1 MTASPTAVPRRSGAL
16 RRAERITSLSVVG
29 RASTLGA
36 PAKVTSPTWNR
47 AGISSRKASAAVR
60 AASMRVGGT
69 SVLSI
74 DWEVSMTSMI
84 VAWSRGTWAVAS
96 GLARASRS
104 TVAASR

>member
-1 MTASPTAVPRRSGAL
+1 M
-16 RRAERITSLSVVG
+16 RRALRITSLSVVG

-36 PAKVTSPTWNR
+36 PAKVTSPTWKR
-47 AGISSRKASAAVR
+47 SGISWRKASAAAR
-60 AASMRVGGT
+60 AAWMRDGDT

-74 DWEVSMTSMI
+74 DREESMTSMI

-96 GLARASRS
+96 GRARASRS